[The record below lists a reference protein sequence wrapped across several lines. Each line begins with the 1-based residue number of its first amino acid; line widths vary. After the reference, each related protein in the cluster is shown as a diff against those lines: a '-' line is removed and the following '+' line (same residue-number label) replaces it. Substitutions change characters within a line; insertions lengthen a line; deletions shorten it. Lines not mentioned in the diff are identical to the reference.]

1 MKITIQ
7 LDALQRFVFDNTP
20 IRGNIVHLN
29 HTFNTA
35 LQHQHCPPVLRAALG
50 ELMAASALLA
60 ATLKMQGALVLQV
73 QGKGPVKLLVVECTA
88 DLSMRATAK
97 WASDSSIDELSAA
110 DFVSLVGDGH
120 FVITLDPKDG
130 SQTYQGIVP
139 LEGKSISEILQNYMQ
154 RSEQIDTRIWLAC
167 DQQSAAGMLLQ
178 KLPDQP
184 EQDMDAWD
192 RMGHLAET
200 MRQEELLGLV
210 PEELLLRLFNQED
223 VRLFEA
229 QPVKFHCSCSRN
241 SVSAMLQLLGQPEVE
256 SIIQER
262 GNIEVHCDFCNKNYE
277 FDKVDVE
284 QLFISSMVVP
294 GSQSKH

>member
-1 MKITIQ
+1 MTIQ
-7 LDALQRFVFDNTP
+7 QDALQRFVFDNTP
-20 IRGNIVHLN
+20 IRGNIVQLN

-35 LQHQHCPPVLRAALG
+35 LQHQNCPPVLRAALG

-73 QGKGPVKLLVVECTA
+73 QGKGLVKLLVVECNA

-110 DFVSLVGDGH
+110 DFVDLIGEGH

-130 SQTYQGIVP
+130 GQTYQGVVP
-139 LEGKSISEILQNYMQ
+139 LEGNSISEILQNYMQ
-154 RSEQIDTRIWLAC
+154 RSEQIETRIWLAC

-178 KLPDQP
+178 KLPDLP
-184 EQDMDAWD
+184 EQDADAWT
-192 RMGHLAET
+192 RTGYLAET
-200 MRQEELLGLV
+200 MRQEELLGLE
-210 PEELLLRLFNQED
+210 PEDLLQRLFNQED
-223 VRLFEA
+223 VRLFDA

-241 SVSAMLQLLGQPEVE
+241 SVSSMLQLLGQQEVE
-256 SIIQER
+256 SIIEER
-262 GNIEVHCDFCNKNYE
+262 GSIEVHCDFCNKDYE

-284 QLFISSMVVP
+284 QLFSASVVVP